1 MNSHSHSH
9 SHGNGHSNGTT
20 TAAPALY
27 PIGELARRT
36 GLSVRTIRFY
46 SDAGIVTP
54 TSRSP
59 SGYRLYG
66 TDAVAR
72 LDLVRTLRELGLDL
86 PTVRKVVDREVA
98 LPEVAAA
105 HVEALDVQIR
115 ALRLRRAVLTA
126 VARRGPSPEE
136 LDLMHRLAKLSED
149 ERRRLIGEF
158 LDTVFD
164 GLHAH
169 PAFTAVIRSM
179 TPELPDDPSTEQV
192 EAWVELAELFQDPAF
207 RTSVQGMAQDLA
219 VDRAP
224 DDATG
229 LPRILAE
236 AVRSL
241 AEPALADGVDPA
253 SPQAAR
259 IVDALAAHYAR
270 MVARPDDAALRTRL
284 IDRLTSMNDP
294 RRDRYLHLLAIV
306 NGWIAPESLTPALAW
321 TVRAMHAQGGGD
333 GDGEAET
340 GSSST
345 STG

>member
-1 MNSHSHSH
+1 MNS
-9 SHGNGHSNGTT
+9 TT
-20 TAAPALY
+20 TGGPVPARY

-36 GLSVRTIRFY
+36 GLSVKTIRFY
-46 SDAGIVTP
+46 SDSGIVTP
-54 TSRSP
+54 TGRSP

-66 TDAVAR
+66 IDAVAR
-72 LDLVRTLRELGLDL
+72 LELVRTLRELGLDL
-86 PTVRKVVDREVA
+86 PTIRKVVDRELA

-126 VARRGPSPEE
+126 VARRGSSPEE

-149 ERRRLIGEF
+149 ERHRLIGEF

-179 TPELPDDPSTEQV
+179 TPELPDDPSTEQI
-192 EAWVELAELFQDPAF
+192 EAWVELAEMFQDPGF

-224 DDATG
+224 DGATG
-229 LPRILAE
+229 LPRVLAA

-259 IVDALAAHYAR
+259 IVDALTAHYAR
-270 MVARPDDAALRTRL
+270 TVARHDDAALRTRL
-284 IDRLTSMNDP
+284 TDRLNGMNDP

-306 NGWIAPESLTPALAW
+306 NGWPAPDSLAPVLDW
-321 TVRAMHAQGGGD
+321 TVRAVRARGDGGGD
-333 GDGEAET
+333 LRSAA
-340 GSSST
+340 GSGT
-345 STG
+345 SAD

>member
-1 MNSHSHSH
+1 MNS
-9 SHGNGHSNGTT
+9 TT
-20 TAAPALY
+20 PPTGCARY

-36 GLSVRTIRFY
+36 GLSVKTIRFY
-46 SDAGIVTP
+46 SDSGIVTP
-54 TSRSP
+54 TGRSP
-59 SGYRLYG
+59 SGYRFYG
-66 TDAVAR
+66 VDAVAR

-115 ALRLRRAVLTA
+115 TLRLRRAVLTA
-126 VARRGPSPEE
+126 VARRGSSPEE

-149 ERRRLIGEF
+149 ERSRLIGEF

-169 PAFTAVIRSM
+169 PAFAAVIRSM

-192 EAWVELAELFQDPAF
+192 EAWVELAELFQDADF

-224 DDATG
+224 DDAMG

-236 AVRSL
+236 ALRSL

-259 IVDALAAHYAR
+259 IVDDLAAHYAR
-270 MVARPDDAALRTRL
+270 TAARPDDAALRARL
-284 IDRLTSMNDP
+284 TDRLDGMNDP

-306 NGWIAPESLTPALAW
+306 NGWLAPQPLAPALNW
-321 TVRAMHAQGGGD
+321 TVRALRARGDGGGSPVE
-333 GDGEAET
+333 G
-340 GSSST
+340 
-345 STG
+345 